1 MEHLVAKKK
10 YLFYVCVEVS
20 GDVTELQFHYF
31 KTPTA
36 LPEFRCIALLGET
49 SYSTLQFYFAA

>member
-1 MEHLVAKKK
+1 MAKKK

-36 LPEFRCIALLGET
+36 LHGFRCIALLGET